1 MKPCSTFLCNCA
13 ETQFRPFLLCSD
25 NQRSSLSIES
35 AWAVRKRRAP
45 TAPTYVESSVV
56 PRPCGRKLNSVPLW
70 VLDETLRI
78 SLRSRRFFLPW
89 MTMCACATVLLLGEL
104 SANFIVLNLMGVVFL
119 LEMDT
124 MLYQFMLAPVAFK
137 RIEGLVD
144 QMKREGAHQVE
155 NEEWSEWPA

>member
-1 MKPCSTFLCNCA
+1 
-13 ETQFRPFLLCSD
+13 
-25 NQRSSLSIES
+25 
-35 AWAVRKRRAP
+35 
-45 TAPTYVESSVV
+45 V
-56 PRPCGRKLNSVPLW
+56 PRPYGRKLNSVPLW

-155 NEEWSEWPA
+155 NEEWSEWPAQDGPTTAH